1 MIDTFVLTV
10 LHAIVQS
17 HLNTKI
23 SNRKNFLVLDVTG
36 KNRNRKEN
44 RLETVEEAET
54 FLSLPYTVSRDFH
67 SRHTTLFNRTFNYYR
82 DTHHAW
88 YESDKHHSGRFC

>member
-1 MIDTFVLTV
+1 MIDTCCVAHNCAELFEYENFEQEKFPSLGR
-10 LHAIVQS
+10 
-17 HLNTKI
+17 N
-23 SNRKNFLVLDVTG
+23 SN

-67 SRHTTLFNRTFNYYR
+67 SRHKPLFNRAFNYYR
-82 DTHHAW
+82 DTHHVW